1 MVDPTLRLLE
11 LDARHTELLERLSML
26 DRQVKEILSGWSQT
40 NDKNET
46 MGKYSEQLGNG

>member
-11 LDARHTELLERLSML
+11 LDARHTELLERLSIL
-26 DRQVKEILSGWSQT
+26 DKQVQEILSDWIQS

-46 MGKYSEQLGNG
+46 SEQETESL